1 MGETTE
7 STGTTINTSKDIEEK
22 ISQLEADETSTKLEK
37 ILKDFDELKMENR
50 ELEMAIKKAN
60 IGF

>member
-1 MGETTE
+1 LGETTE